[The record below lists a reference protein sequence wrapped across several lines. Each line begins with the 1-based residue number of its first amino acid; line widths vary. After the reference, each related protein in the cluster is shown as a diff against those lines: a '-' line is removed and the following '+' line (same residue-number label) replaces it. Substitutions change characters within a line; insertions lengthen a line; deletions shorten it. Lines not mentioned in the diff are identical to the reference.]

1 MHFEEEKAYIKR
13 ISKVLLKWFSL
24 SLGIFSVLM
33 VLASILTMVIGSAVI
48 FLALAIFCFRAFHKL
63 RYYK

>member
-33 VLASILTMVIGSAVI
+33 VLASIITMVIGSAVI
-48 FLALAIFCFRAFHKL
+48 FLALAISVFVHFTNSAIIN
-63 RYYK
+63 